1 MNSSKSKM
9 RHIQEANILLERRML
24 ILKEDNAAGEWL
36 SYQNDKNYQYKK
48 VGNDWIAKNVKTNKE
63 FNLTQLSTQPKFA
76 GYKKSIESLE
86 ATFPGGKPKADAN
99 ATVDANANSN
109 VNATVD
115 PLKNNGTVD
124 ANANV
129 NATVDPTKNNATIN
143 ANVGDNNAK
152 INYGAKL
159 NPFQFN
165 NPLNNTL
172 NTIPQIKSNNSNPL
186 LNKFNSQNMSPY
198 DPNWL
203 KTQNKLK
210 SQYNTDMSGSIN
222 NPQNATIS

>member
-9 RHIQEANILLERRML
+9 RHIQEANVLLERRML

-36 SYQNDKNYQYKK
+36 TYQTDKNYQYKK

-63 FNLTQLSTQPKFA
+63 YNLTQLSTQPKFA
-76 GYKKSIESLE
+76 GYKKSIDNLE
-86 ATFPGGKPKADAN
+86 NTFPGGKPKA
-99 ATVDANANSN
+99 DANANSN

-129 NATVDPTKNNATIN
+129 NASLDPTKNNATIK

-152 INYGAKL
+152 LNY
-159 NPFQFN
+159 NPLLTNPLQGY

-172 NTIPQIKSNNSNPL
+172 NTVPQFKSNSSNPL
-186 LNKFNSQNMSPY
+186 LDKFNSQNKSPY

-222 NPQNATIS
+222 NPQNGTIS